1 VHCFASNAEGML
13 SSLLILFFHEELD
26 QFAGADNLGLFPSIR
41 EVTLIARDEVIRL
54 ASLGAFKE
62 NVVVWI
68 TAFFDPSAW
77 LDPTAKPLN

>member
-1 VHCFASNAEGML
+1 
-13 SSLLILFFHEELD
+13 
-26 QFAGADNLGLFPSIR
+26 
-41 EVTLIARDEVIRL
+41 VTLIASDEVIRL

-77 LDPTAKPLN
+77 LDPTAKAPN